1 MPDRKEEGWRG
12 FPVRDKRRSSPTG
25 AAGRDP
31 KHAEDGAPDVPVTLP
46 KDDKDPVVGRA
57 EPVERDYLDDLRR
70 VQAEF
75 DNYRKRMM
83 KQQAELAERATVRLV
98 ERLLPILD
106 NFERAISHG
115 EGGEG
120 VALVFK
126 ELKGALE
133 AEGVEEIPS
142 EGVPF
147 DPRVHEAVESH
158 EDEKVEE
165 PISQRVYRR
174 GYRMKDHVIRPAMVV
189 VARPLDA
196 ASGDAAATDSGG
208 GVEQD
213 SDDGAPRSDGEPD
226 SSAGGR

>member
-1 MPDRKEEGWRG
+1 MPDRKEEGRRG

-25 AAGRDP
+25 AAGRDREP
-31 KHAEDGAPDVPVTLP
+31 AEDGARDVPVKLP

-158 EDEKVEE
+158 EDENVEE
-165 PISQRVYRR
+165 PISQSVYRR
-174 GYRMKDHVIRPAMVV
+174 GYRMKNHVIRPAMVV

-196 ASGDAAATDSGG
+196 ASGDVAASASGDGTEPDSEAG
-208 GVEQD
+208 E
-213 SDDGAPRSDGEPD
+213 PHSDGERD
-226 SSAGGR
+226 AGAEGR

>member
-1 MPDRKEEGWRG
+1 MTDRKKEPRR
-12 FPVRDKRRSSPTG
+12 FPVTDKRRAPTP
-25 AAGRDP
+25 AVDRDD
-31 KHAEDGAPDVPVTLP
+31 ERTQDGAQDVPVELP
-46 KDDKDPVVGRA
+46 KDDKEPVMGRA
-57 EPVERDYLDDLRR
+57 EPVEHDYLDDLRR

-83 KQQAELAERATVRLV
+83 KQQAELTERATVRLV

-106 NFERAISHG
+106 NFERAIAHG

-133 AEGVEEIPS
+133 AEGVEEIS
-142 EGVPF
+142 AEGVPF

-158 EDEKVEE
+158 EDEDIEVPTSE
-165 PISQRVYRR
+165 RVYRR
-174 GYRMKDHVIRPAMVV
+174 GYRLKGHVIRPAMVV

-196 ASGDAAATDSGG
+196 APGEAP
-208 GVEQD
+208 
-213 SDDGAPRSDGEPD
+213 APRLHSKADHKAEPESRAESDPRTEV
-226 SSAGGR
+226 

>member
-1 MPDRKEEGWRG
+1 MSDRKEEGRRG

-25 AAGRDP
+25 EAGRDREP
-31 KHAEDGAPDVPVTLP
+31 TEDGAGDVPLKLP

-83 KQQAELAERATVRLV
+83 KQQAELVERATVRLV
-98 ERLLPILD
+98 ERLLPVLD

-133 AEGVEEIPS
+133 TEGVEEIPS

-158 EDEKVEE
+158 EDENVEE

-196 ASGDAAATDSGG
+196 ASGDVAESVSGG
-208 GVEQD
+208 RVEPD
-213 SDDGAPRSDGEPD
+213 SEDGEPHSDGEPD

>member
-1 MPDRKEEGWRG
+1 MPNRG
-12 FPVRDKRRSSPTG
+12 KDERRRFPVTDKRRSAPTPAVDRNG
-25 AAGRDP
+25 ERADEEA
-31 KHAEDGAPDVPVTLP
+31 HEVPVKLP
-46 KDDKDPVVGRA
+46 EDDKEPVVGRA
-57 EPVERDYLDDLRR
+57 EPIEHDYLDDLRR

-115 EGGEG
+115 EGGDG

-133 AEGVEEIPS
+133 AEGVEEIPA

-158 EDEKVEE
+158 EDENVKE
-165 PISQRVYRR
+165 PTSRSVYRR
-174 GYRMKDHVIRPAMVV
+174 GYRLKGHVIRPAMVV
-189 VARPLDA
+189 VARPVDA
-196 ASGDAAATDSGG
+196 AGGEPGPDVVAGSDS
-208 GVEQD
+208 E
-213 SDDGAPRSDGEPD
+213 AEPD
-226 SSAGGR
+226 SGTEG

>member
-1 MPDRKEEGWRG
+1 MPDHKEEGRRG

-25 AAGRDP
+25 AAARDGDQV
-31 KHAEDGAPDVPVTLP
+31 EDEARDVPVELP
-46 KDDKDPVVGRA
+46 KEGKDPVVGRA
-57 EPVERDYLDDLRR
+57 EPAERDYLDDLRR

-98 ERLLPILD
+98 ERLLPVLD

-115 EGGEG
+115 EGGDG

-158 EDEKVEE
+158 EDEDVEE
-165 PISQRVYRR
+165 PISQSVYRR
-174 GYRMKDHVIRPAMVV
+174 GYRMKDHIIRPAMVV

-196 ASGDAAATDSGG
+196 ATGDAAEPASDA
-208 GVEQD
+208 GVEPD
-213 SDDGAPRSDGEPD
+213 SQTGVPSSDGEPD
-226 SSAGGR
+226 SGAGGR

>member
-1 MPDRKEEGWRG
+1 MPDRKDEGRRA

-25 AAGRDP
+25 AADRDP
-31 KHAEDGAPDVPVTLP
+31 TEDGAHEGPLKLP
-46 KDDKDPVVGRA
+46 KDDKDPVVGHA

-83 KQQAELAERATVRLV
+83 KQQAELAERATARLV
-98 ERLLPILD
+98 ERLLPVLD

-147 DPRVHEAVESH
+147 DPHVHEAVESH
-158 EDEKVEE
+158 EDESVEE

-174 GYRMKDHVIRPAMVV
+174 GYRVKDHVIRPAMVV

-196 ASGDAAATDSGG
+196 ASGDVAPSVSEAVVEPDS
-208 GVEQD
+208 E
-213 SDDGAPRSDGEPD
+213 DGEPHSDGEPD

>member
-1 MPDRKEEGWRG
+1 MSDRKEEGRRG
-12 FPVRDKRRSSPTG
+12 FPVRDKRRSPPTG
-25 AAGRDP
+25 ASGRDRDR
-31 KHAEDGAPDVPVTLP
+31 ADDGAVDEPVKLP
-46 KDDKDPVVGRA
+46 KDDEDPVVGRA
-57 EPVERDYLDDLRR
+57 EPVEHDYLDDLRR

-83 KQQAELAERATVRLV
+83 KQQAELTERATVRLV
-98 ERLLPILD
+98 ERLLPVLD

-133 AEGVEEIPS
+133 SEGVEEIPA

-147 DPRVHEAVESH
+147 DPRVHEAVESL
-158 EDEKVEE
+158 EDRNVEE

-174 GYRMKDHVIRPAMVV
+174 GYKVKNHVIRPAMVV

-196 ASGDAAATDSGG
+196 ASSDVDPDSQAS
-208 GVEQD
+208 E
-213 SDDGAPRSDGEPD
+213 SD
-226 SSAGGR
+226 SSARAGE